1 MTLMRGAGLVVLT
14 PEGVRQRS
22 DTSCP
27 VFELRS
33 AVRPCLSS
41 GKLFHPVEELKSR
54 CNIFATCVTSI
65 HSSLNR
71 PTFAACL

>member
-33 AVRPCLSS
+33 VVRPCLSS
-41 GKLFHPVEELKSR
+41 GKLFHPVEELKS
-54 CNIFATCVTSI
+54 
-65 HSSLNR
+65 
-71 PTFAACL
+71 